1 MVTYFNKK
9 DLVNFGKYLLS
20 DKRTQ
25 SIIDLAPEFKTANEH
40 VHNIETRLKQ
50 VSHADVENF
59 LESIKK
65 VD

>member
-9 DLVNFGKYLLS
+9 DLVKFGNYLLS
-20 DKRTQ
+20 EQRAESYLANTDVFVEDWHDKLQ
-25 SIIDLAPEFKTANEH
+25 E
-40 VHNIETRLKQ
+40 RLKT

>member
-20 DKRTQ
+20 PERKKSVLALHKKHDDRT
-25 SIIDLAPEFKTANEH
+25 EE
-40 VHNIETRLKQ
+40 ERLQ
-50 VSHADVENF
+50 NVYHADVENF
-59 LESIKK
+59 LETIKK

>member
-20 DKRTQ
+20 DERKE
-25 SIIDLAPEFKTANEH
+25 SITSYYSEEDHQE
-40 VHNIETRLKQ
+40 RLSN

>member
-9 DLVNFGKYLLS
+9 DLVAFGNYLLS
-20 DKRTQ
+20 EERAKKL
-25 SIIDLAPEFKTANEH
+25 IDATDTSKDDWE
-40 VHNIETRLKQ
+40 VHLQIRAKQ

-59 LESIKK
+59 LESIRK